1 MIKHHGH
8 KQPEEEWVYFII
20 QLSSHTLFVKEVR
33 TKIQGRSLEAGTE
46 AEFVEKIIYCWLV
59 SMIC

>member
-8 KQPEEEWVYFII
+8 KQPEEEWAYFII

-46 AEFVEKIIYCWLV
+46 AEFVEKIIYCWIV
-59 SMIC
+59 SMTC